1 MKCLNYAEYI
11 NKLCRKPD
19 AAAELKGSA
28 DYPNIK
34 AVVRFFETE
43 KGTLVAVEADGLPS
57 SEDICKSPILGFHIH
72 SGIKCSGNDTDP
84 FADALGHYNP
94 HNCEHPYHAGDMP
107 PLFSNKGYAFMIF
120 LTDRFKVDEIIG
132 KTVII
137 HSMPDDFKTQP
148 SGDSGMKIACGV
160 IEKDTD

>member
-1 MKCLNYAEYI
+1 
-11 NKLCRKPD
+11 
-19 AAAELKGSA
+19 
-28 DYPNIK
+28 
-34 AVVRFFETE
+34 
-43 KGTLVAVEADGLPS
+43 
-57 SEDICKSPILGFHIH
+57 
-72 SGIKCSGNDTDP
+72 
-84 FADALGHYNP
+84 
-94 HNCEHPYHAGDMP
+94 MP